1 MKLKTIDLI
10 NTSVLIAAGLL
21 QLPGTFVFFNT
32 PEEPAFW
39 FFNGGV
45 TLVLVGFLNI
55 LRIKYG
61 AKIPL
66 IDQFSFLGNAMLLLF
81 WLVMAYVLFYKFVR
95 YPFALLPLLSLLLAF
110 IFSASDWLHRPRSN
124 TLS

>member
-1 MKLKTIDLI
+1 MKLKKIDLI
-10 NTSVLIAAGLL
+10 NTNTLVAAGLL

-45 TLVLVGFLNI
+45 TLILAGFLNI
-55 LRIKYG
+55 LRIKYS

-66 IDQFSFLGNAMLLLF
+66 IEQFSFLSNAILLVF
-81 WLVMAYVLFYKFVR
+81 WLVMAYFLFYKFVR
-95 YPFALLPLLSLLLAF
+95 YPFALLPLLLLLLAF
-110 IFSASDWLHRPRSN
+110 IFSARDWLKRLRSN
-124 TLS
+124 AP